1 MAQADWQQALQRWVR
16 AGLLPQATAAAI
28 EAWERDQPHQPPSG
42 AGLSAPIRILLVLG
56 AVLLGAG
63 VLLLVAAHWDQLAP
77 GWRFGLLFGL
87 VATLHSLAAL
97 AAPRQPAAATA
108 LHAVGSIAY
117 GGGVFLA
124 GQLFHLE
131 AHWPAGLLLWGLG
144 AGLGWALLRQ
154 WPQLALLT
162 LLLPAWLV
170 SQWTL
175 SCEAAELP
183 MAACTRP
190 PLAGLVLLALVL
202 LSAPRG
208 RGPATPAR
216 RVLLWVGGVALL
228 PVSGL
233 WALDL
238 RLAPPPQTSGLLA
251 AHQPLLALGW
261 TLAMAGPLLLA
272 WLLRR
277 RACWRAGLAG
287 GWLLVSLGLTWV
299 RPGLAGALLPFVWW
313 LGGGL
318 GLVAWGL
325 EEQRPERVNLGA
337 ALAAGTVAAFYASE
351 VMARLDRSLSLIG
364 LGALCV
370 AGGWLLERQ
379 RRRWLG
385 RLSAQAGPKRAV
397 SEAEPPGA
405 EAP

>member
-1 MAQADWQQALQRWVR
+1 MATDWQHALQRWVD
-16 AGLLPQATAAAI
+16 AGLLPESTAAAI
-28 EAWERDQPHQPPSG
+28 AAWERDRQRLAPAG

-63 VLLLVAAHWDQLAP
+63 VLLLVAAHWDRLAP
-77 GWRFGLLFGL
+77 GWRFGLLIGL
-87 VATLHSLAAL
+87 VAGLHGLAAL
-97 AAPRQPAAATA
+97 AAPRQPSAATA

-144 AGLGWALLRQ
+144 AGLGWVLLRQ

-170 SQWTL
+170 SRWTL
-175 SCEAAELP
+175 SCEAADLP
-183 MAACTRP
+183 LTACVRV
-190 PLAGLVLLALVL
+190 PLAGMLLLALVL
-202 LSAPRG
+202 LAAPRG
-208 RGPATPAR
+208 TGPAPPAR

-228 PVSGL
+228 PASGL
-233 WALDL
+233 WALHLLVD
-238 RLAPPPQTSGLLA
+238 PPPQTRELLA
-251 AHQPLLALGW
+251 SQRPLLALGW
-261 TLAMAGPLLLA
+261 ALALGLPLLLA

-299 RPGLAGALLPFVWW
+299 QQELVGALLPFVWW

-337 ALAAGTVAAFYASE
+337 ALAAGTVATFYASE
-351 VMARLDRSLSLIG
+351 VMSRLDRSLSLIG

-385 RLSAQAGPKRAV
+385 RLSAQTGPERAR
-397 SEAEPPGA
+397 SGGDAPE